1 MIKKVKASLHEKLI
15 FIFLIL
21 LGVFTLGFTIVI
33 KNKCL
38 FVKNFDLQN
47 INFEK
52 PKNIVVLNAEC
63 GNVIIELY
71 PEISPNGVERFKKL
85 INLKV
90 YDNVA
95 FHRVIKDKLV
105 QAGDLEFG
113 KKNQLDYGK
122 IGTGKSG
129 LGTIKSEI
137 DAQFDFNRG
146 SVGLARTLKYDTED
160 SQFFITLDD
169 EPLFEGEYTPIGKVI
184 YGINVL
190 EKIKYSHRSEYVLRP
205 DFINTI
211 TMYQEEV
218 N

>member
-1 MIKKVKASLHEKLI
+1 MIKKVRASLHEKLI

-21 LGVFTLGFTIVI
+21 LGVFALSFTIVI

-38 FVKNFDLQN
+38 FVKNFDPQE

-85 INLKV
+85 INLKA

-95 FHRVIKDKLV
+95 FHRVIKDKMV

-113 KKNQLDYGK
+113 KRNYLDYEK

-129 LGTIKSEI
+129 FGTIKSEI
-137 DAQFDFNRG
+137 DAEFNFERG

-160 SQFFITLDD
+160 SQFFIILDD
-169 EPLFEGEYTPIGKVI
+169 EPLFEGEYTPVGKVI
-184 YGINVL
+184 YGIKVL
-190 EKIKYSHRSEYVLRP
+190 EKIRYSHRSEYVLRP
-205 DFINTI
+205 DFINTVR
-211 TMYQEEV
+211 MFK
-218 N
+218 

>member
-1 MIKKVKASLHEKLI
+1 MMIKKVKATFSEKLI
-15 FIFLIL
+15 LLFLLVLAIFVLS
-21 LGVFTLGFTIVI
+21 FTVII

-38 FVKNFDLQN
+38 FVKNFNPQK
-47 INFEK
+47 INFDK
-52 PKNIVVLNAEC
+52 PENIVVLNVQC
-63 GNVIIELY
+63 GNVFIELY
-71 PEISPNGVERFKKL
+71 PDISPKAVERFITL
-85 INLKV
+85 IRGNS

-95 FHRVIKDKLV
+95 FHRVIKDKLI

-113 KKNQLDYGK
+113 RKDILDYGK

-137 DAQFDFNRG
+137 DAEFDYKKG
-146 SVGLARTLKYDTED
+146 SVGLARSLKYDTED
-160 SQFFITLDD
+160 SQFFIVLDD

-184 YGINVL
+184 YGIKIL

-211 TMYQEEV
+211 RMYQ
-218 N
+218 

>member
-21 LGVFTLGFTIVI
+21 LGVFTLGFTIVV

-38 FVKNFDLQN
+38 FVKNFDPQE

-52 PKNIVVLNAEC
+52 PKNIVVLNSEC

-85 INLKV
+85 INLKA

-129 LGTIKSEI
+129 FGTIKSEI
-137 DAQFDFNRG
+137 DAEFNFERG

-160 SQFFITLDD
+160 SQFFIILDD

-184 YGINVL
+184 YGIKVL
-190 EKIKYSHRSEYVLRP
+190 EKIRYSHRSEYVLRP
-205 DFINTI
+205 NFINTVR
-211 TMYQEEV
+211 MLK
-218 N
+218 

>member
-15 FIFLIL
+15 FIFLIV
-21 LGVFTLGFTIVI
+21 LGIFALGFTVVI

-38 FVKNFDLQN
+38 FVKNFDPQK

-52 PKNIVVLNAEC
+52 PKNIVVLNVEC

-85 INLKV
+85 INLKA

-129 LGTIKSEI
+129 FGTIKSEI
-137 DAQFDFNRG
+137 DAEFNFERG

-160 SQFFITLDD
+160 SQFFIILDD

-184 YGINVL
+184 YGIKVL
-190 EKIKYSHRSEYVLRP
+190 EKIRYSHRSEYVLRP
-205 DFINTI
+205 NFINTVR
-211 TMYQEEV
+211 MLK
-218 N
+218 